1 MGLGLNGHLNSL
13 PDIALCSLFSQVTWR
28 PGTVPSC
35 TVMLAMSCFHAVVC
49 TKEVAP
55 VGCADAFAEHAFEGY
70 GVLRA
75 AGHGCMVVYPYMCP
89 LCREMKCA
97 L

>member
-35 TVMLAMSCFHAVVC
+35 TVMLEMSHFHAVVC

-55 VGCADAFAEHAFEGY
+55 VGCAHAFEGY
-70 GVLRA
+70 VVLRA
-75 AGHGCMVVYPYMCP
+75 ASHGRLVVYPYMCP